1 MVKTYSMKKE
11 GSKKLSDNFTVSE
24 FACKDG
30 SDKVLI
36 ATELVEV
43 LQKIRDHFGKPIIIT
58 SAYRNAAYNRKIGGV
73 SNSQHTKGT
82 AADIC
87 ISTITPID
95 IAKYVECIMPNKGGI
110 GLYNN
115 FVHVDVRSNRSRWT
129 NYGREVVVSGF
140 PGYAPKKLDSVND
153 VVWELHHRGIISN
166 KDLWLRK
173 LKKDVLIHNF
183 AKTAANDTVNR
194 SKPLELA
201 SANDIAWELHHRGLI
216 FNKDLWIDLMR
227 EDENIKW
234 LALKICNLTKN
245 K

>member
-227 EDENIKW
+227 EDEDIKW
-234 LALKICNLTKN
+234 LALKICNLTEN